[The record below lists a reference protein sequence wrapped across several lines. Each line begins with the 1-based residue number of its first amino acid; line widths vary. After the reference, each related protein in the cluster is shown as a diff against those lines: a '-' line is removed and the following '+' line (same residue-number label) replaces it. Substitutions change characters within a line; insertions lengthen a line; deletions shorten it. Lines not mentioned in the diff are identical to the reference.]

1 MSKVNDG
8 ELDSKQKI
16 QDAIEYVRRL
26 NEEYYQHTGKKRK
39 FIIHTFG
46 CQMNEHDS
54 EKLLGMLENMGYEK
68 TNNDEFADVIIFN
81 TCCVRKHAEDRVYG
95 RISQLKRLKQ
105 KKPDLILGICGCV
118 PQQNNVAEFIRNKYP
133 YVDLIFGT
141 HNLHIFPEL
150 IKKALLTKEAVID
163 VWNTEGEVIE
173 GLPVTREEGVKAWV
187 NIMYGCNNFCTYC
200 IVPYVRGRERSR
212 RPEDIIK
219 EIQELVQNGYKEI
232 TLLGQNVNSYGKDF
246 DDGTNFPSL
255 LRMINQIS
263 GLERIRFTTSH
274 PKDLSYDLILAMKE
288 CDKVCEHIHLPFQ
301 AGSNKILKLMN
312 RNYTREY
319 YMGLVE
325 KLRNEIPE
333 VGISTDIIVG
343 FPGETEEDFAD
354 TVDLVKTV
362 EFDSAFIFMYS
373 KRTGTPAAEM
383 TDQVPDEIKHRRFD
397 YLVELQDSISKE
409 KNQRLIGK
417 VFEILVEGQ
426 SKKDENKLTG
436 RTRTNKLVHFEGDV
450 SLIGKL
456 VNVKI
461 KEAKAWTLYGEI
473 I

>member
-1 MSKVNDG
+1 MHNIYSH
-8 ELDSKQKI
+8 ELDRI
-16 QDAIEYVRRL
+16 QDIQEAIEYVRNL
-26 NEEYYQHTGKKRK
+26 NDEFYRQRGQRRK

-68 TNNDEFADVIIFN
+68 TDRDEFADVIIFN

-105 KKPDLILGICGCV
+105 KKPDMILGICGCV
-118 PQQNNVAEFIRNKYP
+118 PQQKDVADFIKERYP

-141 HNLHIFPEL
+141 HNLHMFPEL
-150 IKKALLTKEAVID
+150 IRKAMLTKETVID
-163 VWNTEGEVIE
+163 IWNTEGQVIE
-173 GLPVTREEGVKAWV
+173 GIPIAREEGIKAWV

-212 RPEDIIK
+212 KPEDIVK
-219 EIQELVQNGYKEI
+219 EIEELVQKGYKEV
-232 TLLGQNVNSYGKDF
+232 TLLGQNVNSYGKDLE
-246 DDGTNFPSL
+246 DGINFPKL
-255 LRMINQIS
+255 LRIINEIS

-274 PKDLSYDLILAMKE
+274 PKDLSMDLIMAMKE
-288 CDKVCEHIHLPFQ
+288 CEKVCEHIHLPFQ

-319 YMGLVE
+319 YMELIE
-325 KLRNEIPE
+325 KLRNEIPD

-354 TVDLVKTV
+354 TVDLVKRV
-362 EFDSAFIFMYS
+362 QFDSAFIFMYS

-383 TDQVPDEIKHRRFD
+383 TEQVPDEVKHRRFD
-397 YLVELQDSISKE
+397 YLVELQDSISKT
-409 KNQRLIGK
+409 KNQQLIGK
-417 VFEILVEGQ
+417 VFEILVESP
-426 SKKDENKLTG
+426 SKKDENRLTG
-436 RTRTNKLVHFEGDV
+436 RTRTNKLVHFEGDL

-473 I
+473 L

>member
-1 MSKVNDG
+1 MHNIYSH
-8 ELDSKQKI
+8 ELDRI
-16 QDAIEYVRRL
+16 QDIQEAIEYVRNL
-26 NEEYYQHTGKKRK
+26 NDEFYRQRGQRRK

-68 TNNDEFADVIIFN
+68 TDRDEFADVIIFN

-105 KKPDLILGICGCV
+105 KKPDMILGICGCV
-118 PQQNNVAEFIRNKYP
+118 PQQKDVADFIKERYP

-141 HNLHIFPEL
+141 HNLHMFPEL
-150 IKKALLTKEAVID
+150 IRKAMLTKETVID
-163 VWNTEGEVIE
+163 IWNTEGQVIE
-173 GLPVTREEGVKAWV
+173 GIPIAREEGIKAWV

-212 RPEDIIK
+212 KPEDIVK
-219 EIQELVQNGYKEI
+219 EIEELVQKGYKEV
-232 TLLGQNVNSYGKDF
+232 TLLGQNVNSYGKDLE
-246 DDGTNFPSL
+246 DGINFPKL
-255 LRMINQIS
+255 LRIINEIS

-274 PKDLSYDLILAMKE
+274 PKDLSMDLIMAMKE
-288 CDKVCEHIHLPFQ
+288 CEKVCEHIHLPFQ

-319 YMGLVE
+319 YMEFIE
-325 KLRNEIPE
+325 KLRNEIPD

-354 TVDLVKTV
+354 TVDLVKRV
-362 EFDSAFIFMYS
+362 QFDSAFIFMYS

-383 TDQVPDEIKHRRFD
+383 TEQVPDEVKHRRFD
-397 YLVELQDSISKE
+397 YLVELQDSISKT
-409 KNQRLIGK
+409 KNQQLIGK
-417 VFEILVEGQ
+417 VFEILVESP
-426 SKKDENKLTG
+426 SKKDENRLTG
-436 RTRTNKLVHFEGDV
+436 RTRTNKLVHFEGDL

-473 I
+473 L